1 MVTPPAIPANDG
13 RPSLMRVVVLSTVLL
28 ALVGAGMALFLS
40 PLWPAASEPAT
51 ATSREPLTP
60 SSAGETCLRLSDH
73 SSEYLSEEAIRR
85 RTELRI
91 ASCGMALAAQP
102 ENTHFKVAV
111 ARAMPHAQR
120 AESLAVLREAAA
132 QDDAQ
137 AYYEIYESHKSW
149 DRGDLDKAPLVP
161 RGEADHALRKAADLG
176 HPYSTQ
182 MLAVLLDRGGTVK
195 RDPAAARYWAE
206 RAVNNPANDESRGNL
221 LVLLGRLLVK
231 SDKPDERARGLDLLE
246 RLSKARQ
253 FGAKT
258 QLALAIRN
266 VDPVRARSLLEESRR
281 PDPGGAIPPLAEM
294 LIAGDG
300 GPAEPQRALSLLK
313 APSDTVGVKGV
324 LGHLYLEGK
333 LVPRDV
339 QQAVRLIGMAGQ
351 WDLDARLQ
359 VLRLLAVNPE
369 TRVEYPKRVIYDAA
383 EAAELDEPGAMSA
396 LIDLKLSQ
404 NAQFQDKPGA
414 CKLIGTAVKR
424 GDQTMAPRL
433 AECRAN

>member
-1 MVTPPAIPANDG
+1 
-13 RPSLMRVVVLSTVLL
+13 
-28 ALVGAGMALFLS
+28 
-40 PLWPAASEPAT
+40 
-51 ATSREPLTP
+51 
-60 SSAGETCLRLSDH
+60 
-73 SSEYLSEEAIRR
+73 
-85 RTELRI
+85 
-91 ASCGMALAAQP
+91 
-102 ENTHFKVAV
+102 
-111 ARAMPHAQR
+111 
-120 AESLAVLREAAA
+120 
-132 QDDAQ
+132 
-137 AYYEIYESHKSW
+137 
-149 DRGDLDKAPLVP
+149 
-161 RGEADHALRKAADLG
+161 
-176 HPYSTQ
+176 
-182 MLAVLLDRGGTVK
+182 
-195 RDPAAARYWAE
+195 
-206 RAVNNPANDESRGNL
+206 
-221 LVLLGRLLVK
+221 VLLGRLLVK

-246 RLSKARQ
+246 RLGKARQ

-266 VDPVRARSLLEESRR
+266 VDPVRARSLLEQSRR

-313 APSDTVGVKGV
+313 APSDTVGVKGM

-359 VLRLLAVNPE
+359 VLRLLAVHPE

-424 GDQTMAPRL
+424 GDQTLAARR

>member
-1 MVTPPAIPANDG
+1 MPDADRQRHGYTPAIPANDG
-13 RPSLMRVVVLSTVLL
+13 RPSLMRVVVLSTVLF

-120 AESLAVLREAAA
+120 AESLALLRDAAA

-137 AYYEIYESHKSW
+137 AYYAIYESHKSW

-195 RDPAAARYWAE
+195 RDPAAARYWVE
-206 RAVNNPANDESRGNL
+206 RAVNNPANKEH
-221 LVLLGRLLVK
+221 
-231 SDKPDERARGLDLLE
+231 
-246 RLSKARQ
+246 Q
-253 FGAKT
+253 
-258 QLALAIRN
+258 
-266 VDPVRARSLLEESRR
+266 
-281 PDPGGAIPPLAEM
+281 
-294 LIAGDG
+294 
-300 GPAEPQRALSLLK
+300 
-313 APSDTVGVKGV
+313 
-324 LGHLYLEGK
+324 
-333 LVPRDV
+333 
-339 QQAVRLIGMAGQ
+339 
-351 WDLDARLQ
+351 
-359 VLRLLAVNPE
+359 
-369 TRVEYPKRVIYDAA
+369 IYRI
-383 EAAELDEPGAMSA
+383 E
-396 LIDLKLSQ
+396 
-404 NAQFQDKPGA
+404 
-414 CKLIGTAVKR
+414 
-424 GDQTMAPRL
+424 
-433 AECRAN
+433 